1 MATEENKQLA
11 RRYYAE
17 LMSNGDLS
25 FVDRY
30 MTPEFEFSNPTHPD
44 PYRGAEF
51 KNLVTMLRGAFPDV
65 KFTIE
70 HLLAEGDTVVGHWT
84 ARGTHTGTPLHTLRG
99 EIPAKG
105 NPFVIDG
112 MSWLRFNNEGKFV
125 EARINED
132 TLGLLQQIGA
142 IPGPPRPA
150 PTSVEANKA
159 MVQRYFNDLMS
170 QGKLGIVDEIIAERF
185 SFHIPTLPQ
194 PILGRDGMRGFVTGL
209 RTGFPDIKF
218 TVERLAAEGDKAA
231 ARWFIEGTHNG
242 TFLGMPPTGHRI
254 KDQGLDIFVFSG
266 GQITEI
272 WVNENDLGLMKQLGA
287 FG

>member
-1 MATEENKQLA
+1 MSIEDNKTLA

-25 FVDRY
+25 FVDKY
-30 MTPEFEFSNPTHPD
+30 MLPEFEFSNPTHVD

-51 KNLVTMLRGAFPDV
+51 KELVTMLRGAFPDL

-70 HLLAEGDTVVGHWT
+70 HLLGEGDTVVGHWT
-84 ARGTHTGTPLHTLRG
+84 ARGTHTGTPLKTLKG
-99 EIPAKG
+99 DIPAKG

-112 MSWLRFNNEGKFV
+112 MSWLRFKDGKFV

-142 IPGPPRPA
+142 LPGRPPA
-150 PTSVEANKA
+150 PESSPKTNKSA
-159 MVQRYFNDLMS
+159 MHRYFNELMS
-170 QGKLGIVDEIIAERF
+170 QGKLEIIPEIMIPGIT
-185 SFHIPTLPQ
+185 FHIPTLPE
-194 PILGRDGMRGFVTGL
+194 PIRGHDGMKAFVTGL

-218 TVERLAAEGDKAA
+218 TIEREAAEGNKTA

-242 TFLGMPPTGHRI
+242 VFLGMPPTGNHV
-254 KDQGLDIFVFSG
+254 KDQGVDVFIFQG
-266 GQITEI
+266 DKIAEI
-272 WVNENDLGLMKQLGA
+272 FVNENDLGLMKQLGA

>member
-1 MATEENKQLA
+1 MSTELNKTLA

-25 FVDRY
+25 FVDKY
-30 MTPEFEFSNPTHPD
+30 MLPEFEFSNPTHVD
-44 PYRGAEF
+44 PYKGQEF
-51 KNLVTMLRGAFPDV
+51 KNLVTMLRGAFPDL

-84 ARGTHTGTPLHTLRG
+84 ARGTHTGTALKTLRG
-99 EIPAKG
+99 DIPAKG

-112 MSWLRFNNEGKFV
+112 MSWLRFKDGKFV

-142 IPGPPRPA
+142 IPSPPRPE
-150 PTSVEANKA
+150 PSSVDANKA
-159 MVQRYFNDLMS
+159 MVNRYFSELMS
-170 QGKLGIVDEIIAERF
+170 QGKLEVIDEIIGERF
-185 SFHIPTLPQ
+185 SFHIPTLPE
-194 PILGRDGMRGFVTGL
+194 PIRGKDGMRGFVTGL
-209 RTGFPDIKF
+209 RTGFPDIQF
-218 TVERLAAEGDKAA
+218 TVERLIAEDDKAA
-231 ARWFIEGTHNG
+231 ARWFIQGTHNG
-242 TFLGMPPTGHRI
+242 PFLGMPPTGNKV

-266 GQITEI
+266 GKIAEI

>member
-1 MATEENKQLA
+1 MSVEENKVLA
-11 RRYYAE
+11 RRYYTE

-25 FVDRY
+25 FVDKY
-30 MTPEFEFSNPTHPD
+30 MLPEFEFSNPTHVD

-70 HLLAEGDTVVGHWT
+70 HLLGEGDTVVGHWT
-84 ARGTHTGTPLHTLRG
+84 ARGTHTGTALKTLRG
-99 EIPAKG
+99 DIPAKG
-105 NPFVIDG
+105 DPFVIDG
-112 MSWLRFNNEGKFV
+112 MSWLRFKDGKFI

-142 IPGPPRPA
+142 IPSPPRPA
-150 PTSVEANKA
+150 ASSVDQNKA
-159 MVQRYFNDLMS
+159 TVGRYFKELMS
-170 QGKLGIVDEIIAERF
+170 QGKLEVIDEIIADRF
-185 SFHIPTLPQ
+185 SFHIPTLPE
-194 PILGRDGMRGFVTGL
+194 PIQGKDGMRGFVTGL
-209 RTGFPDIKF
+209 RTGFPDLQF

-231 ARWFIEGTHNG
+231 ARWFIQGTHNG
-242 TFLGMPPTGHRI
+242 PFLGMPPTGNKV

-266 GQITEI
+266 GKIAEI

>member
-1 MATEENKQLA
+1 MSEEQNKTLA

-25 FVDRY
+25 FVDKY
-30 MTPEFEFSNPTHPD
+30 MLPEFEFTNPTHVE
-44 PYRGAEF
+44 PYRGQEF
-51 KNLVTMLRGAFPDV
+51 KNLVTMLRGAFPDL

-84 ARGTHTGTPLHTLRG
+84 ACGTHTGTALKTLKG
-99 EIPAKG
+99 DIPAQG
-105 NPFVIDG
+105 SPFTIDG
-112 MSWLRFNNEGKFV
+112 MSWLRFKDGKFI

-132 TLGLLQQIGA
+132 TLGLLMQIGA
-142 IPGPPRPA
+142 IPGPPRPE
-150 PTSVEANKA
+150 PSSTDQNKA
-159 MVQRYFNDLMS
+159 MVKRYFGDLMS
-170 QGKLGIVDEIIAERF
+170 QGNFGVIDEIIAERF
-185 SFHIPTLPQ
+185 SFHIPTLPE
-194 PILGRDGMRGFVTGL
+194 PIRGRDGMRGFVTGL

-218 TVERLAAEGDKAA
+218 TIERMCAEGDKAA

-242 TFLGMPPTGHRI
+242 VFLGMPPTGNRI
-254 KDQGLDIFVFSG
+254 KDQGVDIFVFAG
-266 GQITEI
+266 GQIVEI

>member
-1 MATEENKQLA
+1 MSVEQNKVLA

-30 MTPEFEFSNPTHPD
+30 MAPEFEFSNPTHPD

-51 KNLVTMLRGAFPDV
+51 KNLVTMLRGAFPDL

-70 HLLAEGDTVVGHWT
+70 HLLAEGDTVVGHWN

-112 MSWLRFNNEGKFV
+112 MSWLRFNNQGKFV

-142 IPGPPRPA
+142 IPGPPRPPA
-150 PTSVEANKA
+150 TPVEANKA
-159 MVQRYFNDLMS
+159 MVGRYFNEL
-170 QGKLGIVDEIIAERF
+170 
-185 SFHIPTLPQ
+185 
-194 PILGRDGMRGFVTGL
+194 
-209 RTGFPDIKF
+209 
-218 TVERLAAEGDKAA
+218 
-231 ARWFIEGTHNG
+231 
-242 TFLGMPPTGHRI
+242 
-254 KDQGLDIFVFSG
+254 
-266 GQITEI
+266 
-272 WVNENDLGLMKQLGA
+272 
-287 FG
+287 